1 MATNARRERNSFMNK
16 IDNRQSVL
24 NALQLL
30 LELLKEKSS
39 YASSES
45 LQDMYEVQI
54 GMTESLIDDVKNGV
68 GI

>member
-1 MATNARRERNSFMNK
+1 MNK

>member
-1 MATNARRERNSFMNK
+1 MNK

-39 YASSES
+39 YASSQS
-45 LQDMYEVQI
+45 VQDMYEVQI